1 MRLLLLLALC
11 LSALARAASPVGYE
25 KIRVGRATYHVV
37 RADLSNPRIEA
48 AVVSAPKLVSV
59 WQLVSGQRAVAAV
72 TGTFFDPGSQR
83 PVADV
88 FSNGVLKASGHRA
101 TLVGF
106 DLFGAVQIR
115 DVPFGKPVDWSE
127 FRHGLRGA
135 VRVVTQGRVRPDPK
149 AQRFRDPRIWG
160 KAARTGLGV
169 TKHGKLVLI
178 ATSQPVYLRALGRAM
193 VRAGVREGVALDGG
207 GSTSL
212 YYRGRLLAAPTRK
225 LNNVVVVRVVDPKA
239 TDLLRLVESQPKAP
253 KVKVASRTAPK
264 PKTVAHK
271 SGSRSRTVARR

>member
-1 MRLLLLLALC
+1 MRFLALLAMC
-11 LSALARAASPVGYE
+11 VAQLARAASPVGYE
-25 KIRVGRATYHVV
+25 RIHVGQATYHVV

-72 TGTFFDPGSQR
+72 TGTFFDPGSQK

-88 FSNGVLKASGHRA
+88 YSNGVLKASGHRA

-135 VRVVTQGRVRPDPK
+135 VRVVAGGRVRPDPK
-149 AQRFRDPRIWG
+149 AQRFRDRRIWG

-178 ATSQPVYLRALGRAM
+178 ATSQPVYLRELGRAM

-212 YYRGRLLAAPTRK
+212 YYRGQLLATPNRK
-225 LNNVVVVRVVDPKA
+225 LSNLVVVRVVDPKA
-239 TDLLRLVESQPKAP
+239 TDLLRLVQTQPKTSTT
-253 KVKVASRTAPK
+253 KVATRSQNK
-264 PKTVAHK
+264 PKSAAQK
-271 SGSRSRTVARR
+271 SGGRTRTVARR